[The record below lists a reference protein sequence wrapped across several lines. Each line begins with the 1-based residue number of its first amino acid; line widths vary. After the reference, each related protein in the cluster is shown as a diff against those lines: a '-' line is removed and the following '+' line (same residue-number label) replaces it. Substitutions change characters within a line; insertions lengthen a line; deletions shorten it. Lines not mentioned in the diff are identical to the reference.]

1 MRKRGLSGET
11 EDFVSSVRLTVGM
24 RKRALYSVA
33 PHGIGGQQARDRLKR
48 NDDIEFDTA
57 APSLEWTQLP
67 ATYLVHSYK

>member
-1 MRKRGLSGET
+1 
-11 EDFVSSVRLTVGM
+11 M

-33 PHGIGGQQARDRLKR
+33 PHGKGDQRARDRLKR
-48 NDDIEFDTA
+48 NDDIETDTA